1 MVAKCPY
8 IGTCIATGHSVLY
21 VNISGMCDDGAGFIW
36 IVYINSPIEV
46 CVILDVW
53 SMSLLYTQSSVVN
66 TTFHKFT

>member
-36 IVYINSPIEV
+36 IVSPIEV
-46 CVILDVW
+46 CVILDV
-53 SMSLLYTQSSVVN
+53 
-66 TTFHKFT
+66 